1 MIRRIEQREG
11 VHCRAAPGRV
21 SAMLTMLLALLCL
34 SACASSHFP
43 SASVSQVNAGLTEG
57 YQIAGGDKLKIT
69 VFDEPTLTGDYEVSL
84 DGDLSLPLIG
94 PVNAAG
100 MTSDTLS
107 EAISTTLREGGYV
120 LSPRVAVE
128 ILEHR
133 PFFILGEV
141 KAPGEYPYV
150 GKLTLEQAVAKAGGF
165 SARADKRTII
175 LLRQGWSSPKRI
187 KLGGTPLM
195 IAPGDTV
202 TVQEAFF

>member
-1 MIRRIEQREG
+1 
-11 VHCRAAPGRV
+11 
-21 SAMLTMLLALLCL
+21 MLTMLLALLCL

-107 EAISTTLREGGYV
+107 EAISTTLSEGGYV